1 MASWWCRLLCPLS
14 KQVAS
19 ESVHG
24 ARLAAQRLSRRCD
37 ACDVEAGETCKCV
50 RGHGEE
56 EEKVAG
62 DGRVT
67 AVPEQHHSKPTS
79 TFVQSVINM
88 VGMLIGLGQLSTPYS
103 LENGGWASVF
113 LLVGLGIMCA
123 YTAHIIGKCLDE
135 DPSSKTYQDIGQQA
149 FGSKGR
155 VIASAFIYLEIF
167 FALVSYTISLSD
179 NIPLVFAG
187 ARLHLPWLRL
197 STTQLLTIIAVLLAL
212 PSLWL
217 RNLSSISFLSLVGI
231 VMSMVIFV
239 TIVCTAAF
247 SGVGLGKHIPAL
259 RLDRIPA
266 VSGLYMFSY
275 AGHIVFP
282 NIYTAMKD
290 PSSFTKV
297 SVTSFSLV
305 TVLYTALAFV
315 GASLFGPAVNSQVT
329 LSMPPR
335 LVFTRV
341 ALWATVLTPLT
352 KYALEFAPFAIQ
364 LEHHLPA
371 TMEPRARVIIR
382 GSVGSAGLLL
392 ILALALS
399 VPYFQYVL
407 SLTGSLI
414 SVAISVI
421 FPCAFYLKIR
431 WGRVSRP
438 VVVLNAAMIVLGFV
452 LAVVGTASSAKLLV
466 QSIRSGHVA

>member
-1 MASWWCRLLCPLS
+1 MTAWRHSRNRVVGLATLASD
-14 KQVAS
+14 
-19 ESVHG
+19 EDG
-24 ARLAAQRLSRRCD
+24 AVDLGSTRRPRAKAAAAEIVLRERQR
-37 ACDVEAGETCKCV
+37 
-50 RGHGEE
+50 
-56 EEKVAG
+56 
-62 DGRVT
+62 GR
-67 AVPEQHHSKPTS
+67 
-79 TFVQSVINM
+79 
-88 VGMLIGLGQLSTPYS
+88 LGQLSTPYA

-123 YTAHIIGKCLDE
+123 YTAHIIDKCLDE
-135 DPSSKTYQDIGQQA
+135 DPSSKTCQDIGHQA

-187 ARLHLPWLRL
+187 ARLHLPWLHL
-197 STTQLLTIIAVLLAL
+197 STTQLLTIIAVLVAL

-217 RNLSSISFLSLVGI
+217 RNLSSISFLSFVGI
-231 VMSMVIFV
+231 VMSMIIFA

-247 SGVGLGKHIPAL
+247 SSAGLGKHIRAL

-297 SVTSFSLV
+297 
-305 TVLYTALAFV
+305 
-315 GASLFGPAVNSQVT
+315 T
-329 LSMPPR
+329 LSMPPG

-341 ALWATVLTPLT
+341 ALWATVLTPVT

-382 GSVGSAGLLL
+382 GSIGSAGLLL
-392 ILALALS
+392 ILVLALS

-431 WGRVSRP
+431 WGGLSRP
-438 VVVLNAAMIVLGFV
+438 VILLNAAMIALGFV

-466 QSIRSGHVA
+466 RSIQSGHVA